1 MQNPNREDFLWR
13 YMAESVDTS
22 LQDVAY
28 NFDRCLLVLPDPA
41 IAELMPTLQTKTQSC
56 IIGGPVQNSF
66 DIFIDEEKLAIE
78 PESFDLIISIG
89 GLHVVNDL
97 PGSLVNYRRALK
109 PNGLFPVSYT
119 HLTLPTI
126 LLV

>member
-1 MQNPNREDFLWR
+1 LTDKLYLSRREKLLQNPNREDFLWR

-56 IIGGPVQNSF
+56 IIGGPAQNSF

-97 PGSLVNYRRALK
+97 PWEPCKLSPR
-109 PNGLFPVSYT
+109 P
-119 HLTLPTI
+119 
-126 LLV
+126 

>member
-1 MQNPNREDFLWR
+1 MNNSVPDLFDRQLYLSRREKLLQNPNREDFLWR

-56 IIGGPVQNSF
+56 IIGGPAQNSF
-66 DIFIDEEKLAIE
+66 DIFIDEEKFTKLFEKYKINSPYRKYLE
-78 PESFDLIISIG
+78 GVL
-89 GLHVVNDL
+89 
-97 PGSLVNYRRALK
+97 NYEK
-109 PNGLFPVSYT
+109 NS
-119 HLTLPTI
+119 
-126 LLV
+126 